1 MRRLADVCAMAQEA
15 APAAAR
21 VRTVDILPQLAVATV
36 TCSAVIIEFTI
47 PQIVK
52 LSQTTPLP
60 LPAAPLQTRLMIMPR
75 AIGPQTAITCVQFA
89 AVREVRDALDSVLGP
104 QPINLSLAY
113 GAASV
118 PLIAGKYN
126 LLFSD
131 VYKHFKAAPPDVLG
145 ETRAQFWRRQ
155 WETKIRPGLL
165 WSYLR
170 DTGSIGGA
178 LVLSP
183 VVAAQVQALAHTG
196 GPDEKPGRLL
206 QFGAGLLTGCG
217 TGLATQLFHNAA
229 LTGGRMAGLGER
241 PSNMA
246 CMRQVLAERGL
257 HALYLNF
264 PMRVGV
270 IAGWSAILNVTQPF
284 QT

>member
-1 MRRLADVCAMAQEA
+1 MAQEVISGT
-15 APAAAR
+15 R
-21 VRTVDILPQLAVATV
+21 VRTVDILPQLVVASV
-36 TCSAVIIEFTI
+36 TCSAIIIEFTI

-52 LSQTTPLP
+52 LSQTSSLP
-60 LPAAPLQTRLMIMPR
+60 LPAAPLQTRLMILPR
-75 AIGPQTAITCVQFA
+75 AIGPQVAITMAQFA
-89 AVREVRDALDSVLGP
+89 AVREVRDALDSALGAKP
-104 QPINLSLAY
+104 VNLSLAY

-131 VYKHFKAAPPDVLG
+131 VCHHFKVAQPEKLG
-145 ETRAQFWRRQ
+145 ETRAQFLWRQ

-178 LVLSP
+178 IVLGP
-183 VVAAQVQALAHTG
+183 MVADKLSSLAHSG
-196 GPDEKPGRLL
+196 GPEEKPGRLL

-241 PSNMA
+241 PSNIA

-257 HALYLNF
+257 QALYLNF

-284 QT
+284 RS